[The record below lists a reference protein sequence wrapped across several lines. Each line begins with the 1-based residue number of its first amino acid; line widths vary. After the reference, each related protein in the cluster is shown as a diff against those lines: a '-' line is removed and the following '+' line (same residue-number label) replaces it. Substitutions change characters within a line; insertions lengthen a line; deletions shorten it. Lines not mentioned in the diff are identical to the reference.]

1 MAELDGVGLIRD
13 SCVDEEIPT
22 RDIRRVWKATQSI
35 VPETVDETGVRWWA
49 RPNVF
54 SAGV

>member
-22 RDIRRVWKATQSI
+22 RDIRRVWKATQSV